1 MNFQLLRSAA
11 GKYSIPSASSDF
23 LHFFGTPLD
32 RISNDASE
40 VLKYF
45 DAEEASALIQSLED
59 SAKNLSHFDCTIRI
73 RRRYSLH
80 DPCRSLD
87 IYAVP
92 TLTDNGGV
100 LWDGALADLDS
111 EDALSKAKADSGE
124 WNHFRA
130 GTLRV
135 RRDALTG
142 LPNKTAIL
150 ESLALYADS
159 ECSKSSHLVAIFID
173 LDNFGCINRSFGDHI
188 GDRVLKDVAVR
199 LESMLRAGDSIA
211 RESAD
216 KFLIIIKN
224 LKDEAHCYNA
234 SIQIANRIRGA
245 LTPAFCADHET
256 VVLTCSMGIA
266 FATGRIA
273 VRGTDILTLAEV
285 AMYQAKASGKNTHY
299 FFDKKLNQKQHSGSP

>member
-1 MNFQLLRSAA
+1 MNFQLLRSTA

-23 LHFFGTPLD
+23 LHFFGTSLD
-32 RISNDASE
+32 RISNDASG
-40 VLKYF
+40 VLDYF
-45 DAEEASALIQSLED
+45 DADEASALIQSLED
-59 SAKNLSHFDCTIRI
+59 SAKSLSTFDYTIRI
-73 RRRYSLH
+73 RRKYSLH
-80 DPCRSLD
+80 DQCRSLD

-111 EDALSKAKADSGE
+111 EHVLSNAKANSGG
-124 WNHFRA
+124 WNRFRA

-150 ESLALYADS
+150 ESLALYEDS

-173 LDNFGCINRSFGDHI
+173 LDNFGCINRSFGDRI
-188 GDRVLKDVAVR
+188 GDSVLKDVAVR
-199 LESMLRAGDSIA
+199 LGSVLRAGDCIA

-234 SIQIANRIRGA
+234 SVQIANRIRGA

-273 VRGTDILTLAEV
+273 VHGTDILTLAEV

-299 FFDKKLNQKQHSGSP
+299 FFDKKLNQKPRSGSP